1 MRCIGEG
8 RLFGSGRRGPP
19 RSYIA
24 LLVLLL
30 PACSEDLS
38 PDPVQPEPEVDL
50 AALFAPPTDAEIA
63 AVRAEWA
70 ARDTEPV
77 DMVLEGSEDFMLGS
91 VPATVRILSHAIPG
105 GRHYGAVVTA
115 EGAAASSLPVVVY
128 AHGGDQGVSTSE
140 LALVAFALGDVSAG
154 FAWVVPSFR
163 SETLRTAEGTWQ
175 SGGQASPWDL
185 DVDDAMAL
193 LGAALGEAPETDA
206 DRVGVLGFSRGAG
219 VGLLMGIRDARVD
232 RVVEFFG
239 PTDFFGPYIRTVVE
253 EALDGSLRN
262 LPGLPALNDRF
273 IQPYAAGSLTV
284 AEART
289 ELVRRSAV
297 LFAADLP
304 ELQIHHGTLDE
315 VVEVSQA
322 ERLIEVLEAMGR
334 GPPDDGY
341 FVYPGGNHDPITLP
355 GSVGRARAFLEA
367 LLEAPVA
374 AAPADSPPA
383 GPLPA
388 GSPPADS
395 PRAGLPPARVRGR
408 RRTVNRRS
416 PCARPERARIRAA
429 RVGRF
434 VRRDRA

>member
-1 MRCIGEG
+1 M
-8 RLFGSGRRGPP
+8 
-19 RSYIA
+19 
-24 LLVLLL
+24 
-30 PACSEDLS
+30 
-38 PDPVQPEPEVDL
+38 QPEPEVDL

-70 ARDTEPV
+70 ARDTEPDDV
-77 DMVLEGSEDFMLGS
+77 RVEGSEEFVLGS
-91 VPATVRILSHAIPG
+91 VPATLRILSHAIAG

-115 EGAAASSLPVVVY
+115 DGAAAGSLPVVVY

-163 SETLRTAEGTWQ
+163 SETLRTAEGTRQ
-175 SGGQASPWDL
+175 SGGGASPWDL

-193 LGAALGEAPETDA
+193 LGAALGETPEADA

-219 VGLLMGIRDARVD
+219 VGLLMGTRDARVD

-253 EALDGSLRN
+253 EALEGSLRN
-262 LPGLPALNDRF
+262 LPGLSTLNDRF

-289 ELVRRSAV
+289 EFVRRSVV

-304 ELQIHHGTLDE
+304 ELQIHHGALDE

-334 GPPDDGY
+334 GPPGDGY
-341 FVYPGGNHDPITLP
+341 FVYPGGTHDPITLP
-355 GSVGRARAFLEA
+355 GSVERARAFLEA
-367 LLEAPVA
+367 LLAPPPPPDSP
-374 AAPADSPPA
+374 PADSPPA
-383 GPLPA
+383 G
-388 GSPPADS
+388 SPPAGQLPAVS
-395 PRAGLPPARVRGR
+395 PPAGTDALIPLRV
-408 RRTVNRRS
+408 
-416 PCARPERARIRAA
+416 
-429 RVGRF
+429 
-434 VRRDRA
+434 D